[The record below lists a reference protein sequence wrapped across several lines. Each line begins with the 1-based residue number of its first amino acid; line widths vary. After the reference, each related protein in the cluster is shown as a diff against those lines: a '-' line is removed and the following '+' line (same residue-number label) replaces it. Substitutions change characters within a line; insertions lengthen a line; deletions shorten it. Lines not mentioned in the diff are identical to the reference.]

1 MKLLVAIAFFLT
13 CGIAASEAYGYRKY
27 GQYYG
32 LNKYYGLRYGKIG
45 GGYGVGYKFGNK
57 LRVYYDNEDQD
68 PTFYYP
74 GKNVVYPYSIYGRGY
89 GLNKYKYGQ
98 YGLRNGLG
106 HRNYGRNYLRHGYK
120 NSYNRRLYYDE
131 ENQDAS
137 PYYPKNHG
145 NFQYGKYSYRFGN
158 YRYGKYGRGYG
169 FGRYGGKNGLRYG
182 RFGKKYVGHGYR
194 KGHIGKP
201 YYDEEE
207 QDPSRYYPVKPGPHQ
222 RGKYRKGYGLS
233 KFQYRQY
240 SGKYGIGKYGLGK
253 NSGRLQYGR
262 RFGNYKFGAYG
273 GKNGFGRYGGIHGLR
288 SGIFGKRYLGYGYRK
303 GYKGRVYKDEE
314 NHDSWTYPPRKTE
327 ILNAHM

>member
-1 MKLLVAIAFFLT
+1 M
-13 CGIAASEAYGYRKY
+13 G
-27 GQYYG
+27 
-32 LNKYYGLRYGKIG
+32 
-45 GGYGVGYKFGNK
+45 
-57 LRVYYDNEDQD
+57 
-68 PTFYYP
+68 
-74 GKNVVYPYSIYGRGY
+74 YPYSIYGRGY

-222 RGKYRKGYGLS
+222 RGKSSLVRPMAMK
-233 KFQYRQY
+233 
-240 SGKYGIGKYGLGK
+240 LGK
-253 NSGRLQYGR
+253 LMNYGE
-262 RFGNYKFGAYG
+262 
-273 GKNGFGRYGGIHGLR
+273 
-288 SGIFGKRYLGYGYRK
+288 
-303 GYKGRVYKDEE
+303 V
-314 NHDSWTYPPRKTE
+314 
-327 ILNAHM
+327 NALVKSLVLLTTWLHKVT